1 MAELVDALDLGSG
14 IARCGGSSPLRSTKN
29 EIIFIMRLTDLI
41 ENNKNK
47 IYYHG
52 TDASFDNFNSQD
64 IHIIKL

>member
-1 MAELVDALDLGSG
+1 
-14 IARCGGSSPLRSTKN
+14 
-29 EIIFIMRLTDLI
+29 MRLTDLI